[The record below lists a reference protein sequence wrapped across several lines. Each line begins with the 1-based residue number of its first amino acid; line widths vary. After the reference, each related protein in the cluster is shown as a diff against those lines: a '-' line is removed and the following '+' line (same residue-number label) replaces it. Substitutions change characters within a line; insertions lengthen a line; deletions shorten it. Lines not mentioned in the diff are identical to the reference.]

1 MKNLRKSLIIAVITS
16 SLAIYGCGS
25 KEAENKSAYYDN
37 VKIYTEFQTQF
48 TGEVRKLEGFEN
60 QTYYSMGLWDNNS
73 NYFHDTTVSLKEN
86 EEFSMF
92 LALLNCMG
100 EKYNYT
106 VILFDNYQQIE
117 FEVDGE
123 LMNQCTVCIENGDEL
138 YIPIKINSLVNGKH
152 DLIFAVFVDT
162 YKTLTDEERIYT
174 GDHDGVL
181 RCTAIVGHENAV
193 QHDNIQGLRVDTV
206 SARTNGVVLNK
217 MNGEEYAI
225 EVGNLDEKPMNNVI
239 IVLDN
244 FMQVSISDDNSL
256 YECILLNPG
265 EEVIIPLEEYF
276 QKIESDNTE
285 HEITVISIS
294 DIENSG
300 KVFFSNRI
308 LK

>member
-48 TGEVRKLEGFEN
+48 AGEVRMLEGFEN
-60 QTYYSMGLWDNNS
+60 QSYYSMGLWDNNS

-181 RCTAIVGHENAV
+181 RCTAIVGNENAV

-276 QKIESDNTE
+276 PKIESDNTE

>member
-37 VKIYTEFQTQF
+37 VKIYTEFQTKF

-60 QTYYSMGLWDNNS
+60 QTYYSLGLWDNNS
-73 NYFHDTTVSLKEN
+73 NYFHDTTVFLKEN

-181 RCTAIVGHENAV
+181 RCTAIVGNENAV

-217 MNGEEYAI
+217 MNGEEYVI
-225 EVGNLDEKPMNNVI
+225 EVGNLGEKSMKNVI

-256 YECILLNPG
+256 YECILLNAG
-265 EEVIIPLEEYF
+265 KEVIIPLEKYF
-276 QKIESDNTE
+276 KKIESDNTE
-285 HEITVISIS
+285 HEIMAICIS
-294 DIENSG
+294 DIENGG

>member
-181 RCTAIVGHENAV
+181 RYTAIGGNENAV